1 MIESIRE
8 RDLSNE
14 DSSSI
19 SFDYRSLSSDFK
31 AATGVSSLMLLI
43 ATILISAIVAG
54 VLIDTVTRLQ
64 QQSEK
69 TGQEALWEVSSG
81 LKTISV
87 TGDRK
92 ENNNAS
98 KPTSSSIEVVEVTAG
113 LQAGSRAIDL
123 DNLLVTIENGNTSV
137 ELTHNASG
145 TDAGDADESQFVTE
159 TLRDPEGKM
168 ASENVMSQGT
178 LVKIIISVDASA
190 VDMELGP
197 STQLNIKMIP
207 KHGHSTRISLTTPPV
222 YTSRYIS
229 LK

>member
-8 RDLSNE
+8 RNLSQE
-14 DSSSI
+14 ESSSI
-19 SFDYRSLSSDFK
+19 SFDYRSLSSDIK

-81 LKTISV
+81 LKTVSV

-92 ENNNAS
+92 ENSDPAN
-98 KPTSSSIEVVEVTAG
+98 PTSSNIQVVEVTTG

-145 TDAGDADESQFVTE
+145 TDASDADDSTFVTE
-159 TLRDPEGKM
+159 TLRDPDGEM
-168 ASENVMSQGT
+168 SSENVMSQGT
-178 LVKIIISVDASA
+178 LVKIIISVDEDA
-190 VDMELGP
+190 VDMEMGP
-197 STQLNIKMIP
+197 SSQVNIKLIP

>member
-8 RDLSNE
+8 RDLSE
-14 DSSSI
+14 EESSSI

-54 VLIDTVTRLQ
+54 VLIDTVTKLQ
-64 QQSEK
+64 QQSEQ

-92 ENNNAS
+92 ENGNSGN
-98 KPTSSSIEVVEVTAG
+98 PTSSDIEVVEVTVG
-113 LQAGSRAIDL
+113 LQAGSRPIDL
-123 DNLLVTIENGNTSV
+123 DNLLVTMENGNTTA
-137 ELTHNASG
+137 ELTHNETG
-145 TDAGDADESQFVTE
+145 TDASDADGNTFVTE
-159 TLRDPEGKM
+159 TLRDPEGEM
-168 ASENVMSQGT
+168 SSDNVMSQGT
-178 LVKIIISVDASA
+178 LVKIIISVDQDA
-190 VDMELGP
+190 VDMELGT
-197 STQLNIKMIP
+197 SSQVNMKMIP
-207 KHGHSTRISLTTPPV
+207 KHGHPTQISVTTPSV
-222 YTSRYIS
+222 YTSRYVS

>member
-8 RDLSNE
+8 RNLSQE

-19 SFDYRSLSSDFK
+19 SFDYRSLSSDIK

-54 VLIDTVTRLQ
+54 VLIDTVTNLQ
-64 QQSEK
+64 QQSEQ

-81 LKTISV
+81 LKTVSV

-92 ENNNAS
+92 ENSDSGN
-98 KPTSSSIEVVEVTAG
+98 PTSSNIQVVEATVG

-123 DNLLVTIENGNTSV
+123 DNLLVTIENGNTSA
-137 ELTHNASG
+137 ELAHNATG
-145 TDAGDADESQFVTE
+145 TDASDADENTFVTE
-159 TLRDPEGKM
+159 TLRDPEGEM
-168 ASENVMSQGT
+168 ETENVMSQGT
-178 LVKIIISVDASA
+178 VVKIIISVDQDA
-190 VDMELGP
+190 VDMELET
-197 STQLNIKMIP
+197 STEVNMKLIP
-207 KHGHSTRISLTTPPV
+207 KHGHSTRISVTTPPV
-222 YTSRYIS
+222 YTSRYVS